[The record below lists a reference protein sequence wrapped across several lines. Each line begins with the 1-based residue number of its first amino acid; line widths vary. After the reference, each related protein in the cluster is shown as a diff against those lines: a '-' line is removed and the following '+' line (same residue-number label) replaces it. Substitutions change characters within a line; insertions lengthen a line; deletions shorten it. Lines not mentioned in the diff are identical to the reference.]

1 MLSFTQFQ
9 LQTPN
14 REIEE
19 RDWEAAVSYK
29 KVSGPIF
36 AIKTFLHRTAKNKRE
51 YSKMLMSPLSQKNKI
66 IQSSVKQ
73 NRLCQIQ

>member
-9 LQTPN
+9 LQIE
-14 REIEE
+14 REGK
-19 RDWEAAVSYK
+19 RDLEASVSYK

-51 YSKMLMSPLSQKNKI
+51 
-66 IQSSVKQ
+66 
-73 NRLCQIQ
+73 